1 MNNARFVRGFERE
14 CHLTGDVRC
23 FCQRQG
29 APGDALCER
38 FPFHEF
44 ECESLSRR
52 EVFEPEYMRD
62 VGMVQ
67 SRKAPRLLL
76 EPGQTVCI
84 VGEFRRQNLEGDV
97 PAQLGVSGAIHL
109 THPARSDVA
118 NDLVHAVA
126 RTDA

>member
-1 MNNARFVRGFERE
+1 MV
-14 CHLTGDVRC
+14 
-23 FCQRQG
+23 
-29 APGDALCER
+29 
-38 FPFHEF
+38 
-44 ECESLSRR
+44 
-52 EVFEPEYMRD
+52 VFEPEYLRD
-62 VGMVQ
+62 VGMIQ
-67 SRKAPRLLL
+67 GREDPRLSL